1 MATAPLLGAGDGLS
15 VAIIGSARFFSHRAA
30 EPLQIY
36 QLPVVSDNHPQWQ
49 AHSRHSIRRDTRR
62 PVG

>member
-1 MATAPLLGAGDGLS
+1 MATAPLLGACDGLS
-15 VAIIGSARFFSHRAA
+15 VAIIGGALFFSHLET

-36 QLPVVSDNHPQWQ
+36 QLPVVSDNHPQWWGQ
-49 AHSRHSIRRDTRR
+49 ARRRIRRDTGR

>member
-1 MATAPLLGAGDGLS
+1 MATAPLLGASDGLS
-15 VAIIGSARFFSHRAA
+15 VAIIVRARFFSHRET

-36 QLPVVSDNHPQWQ
+36 QLPVVSDNHPQWD
-49 AHSRHSIRRDTRR
+49 ARPHHSIRRDTGR

>member
-1 MATAPLLGAGDGLS
+1 MSTTPLLGACVGLS
-15 VAIIGSARFFSHRAA
+15 VAIIVRARFFSHRGT

-36 QLPVVSDNHPQWQ
+36 QLTVVSDNHPQWR
-49 AHSRHSIRRDTRR
+49 AEPRHSIRRDTGL